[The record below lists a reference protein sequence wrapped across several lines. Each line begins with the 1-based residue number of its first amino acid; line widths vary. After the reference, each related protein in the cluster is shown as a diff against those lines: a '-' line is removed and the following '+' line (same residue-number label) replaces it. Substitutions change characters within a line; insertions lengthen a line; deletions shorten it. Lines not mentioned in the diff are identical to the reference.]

1 MAEHV
6 DVVIV
11 GAGLSGVGA
20 ACRLRRDR
28 PGTSFTI
35 LESRDAIGGTWD
47 LFRYPGV
54 RSDSDMFTLS
64 YPWRPWTEAQA
75 IAEGPKIL
83 DYVRA
88 TAREYA
94 VDEQVRFGH
103 RVVGAS
109 WDSDTA
115 LWTVTARHGDEDVVI
130 TCRFLFSCTGYY
142 RYDSG
147 FTPDLPGLDEFA
159 GQVVHPQ
166 AWPDDLVWTD
176 KRVVV
181 IGSGATAVT
190 LVPAMAETAA
200 HVTML
205 QRSPTYIA
213 ALPAVDPLGKRLR
226 SLPPRIAYRL
236 TRWKNVLFQ
245 VGTYQLARR
254 RPEAMKKLLRKGAL
268 AHLPRGFDV
277 DTHLSPSYEPWDQ
290 RLCVAPDGDL
300 FRAIEAGRAGIA
312 TGRIA
317 RITKTG
323 VELEDGTH
331 LDADI
336 LVTATGLN
344 LLAVGGMTLT
354 VDGAEVKLPETVAY
368 KGLMLSG
375 VPNFALTVGYTNASW
390 TLKADLI
397 AGYVVRLL
405 DHMDEHGHRKVVP
418 VAPDDAGG
426 DRVPLI
432 DLQSGYVLRAV
443 DALPKQGATL
453 PWRAY
458 QNYLLDRRL
467 LRHGPVTDSVKF
479 G

>member
-20 ACRLRRDR
+20 ACHLRRDR
-28 PGTSFTI
+28 PGTTFTI
-35 LESRDAIGGTWD
+35 LESREAIGGTWD

-64 YPWRPWTEAQA
+64 YPFRPWTEATA
-75 IAEGPKIL
+75 IADGPVIL

-88 TAREYA
+88 TAREFG

-103 RVVGAS
+103 KVLRAEWS
-109 WDSDTA
+109 SDTA
-115 LWTVTARHGDEDVVI
+115 LWTVTARHGDEDVVL
-130 TCRFLFSCTGYY
+130 TCRFLFCCSGYY
-142 RYDSG
+142 RYDEG
-147 FTPDLPGLDEFA
+147 FTPEFPGLADFA
-159 GQVVHPQ
+159 GRVVHPQ
-166 AWPDDLVWTD
+166 AWPDDLEWTD
-176 KRVVV
+176 QRVVV

-190 LVPAMAETAA
+190 LVPAMAEKAA
-200 HVTML
+200 RVTML

-213 ALPAVDPLGKRLR
+213 ALPTVDPLGKRLR
-226 SLPPRIAYRL
+226 KLPTTLAYRL

-245 VGTYQLARR
+245 VGTYQLSRR
-254 RPEAMKKLLRKGAL
+254 RPEAMKKFLRKGAV

-277 DTHLSPSYEPWDQ
+277 DTHLSPRYEPWDQ

-300 FRAIEAGRAGIA
+300 FTAIAADRAEIV
-312 TGRIA
+312 TDRIA
-317 RITKTG
+317 RITPAG
-323 VELEDGTH
+323 VQLESGRH

-344 LLAVGGMTLT
+344 LLAIGGIALT

-405 DHMDEHGHRKVVP
+405 DHLDAHGYRSVVP
-418 VAPDDAGG
+418 VAPDDAGT

-432 DLQSGYVLRAV
+432 DLRSGYVLRSV
-443 DALPKQGATL
+443 DSLPKQGATL

-458 QNYLLDRRL
+458 QNYLLDSRL
-467 LRHGPVTDSVKF
+467 LRHGPVTDHVQFS
-479 G
+479 